1 MSTKNLRRRAA
12 AVVALMLVVFG
23 ASVAVA
29 AWTQTGTGSG
39 SAKAVTAVSSTIATS
54 AATADLYPG
63 KSGGSVYFTVDN
75 PNPYP
80 VNYTSLAVGTVTS
93 SDPTNCPATSTNIT
107 VTTPVTVSIAVPA
120 SASATAKTVAGVTN
134 MPSTAVNGCQGV
146 TFTVA
151 LTLTGTSA

>member
-75 PNPYP
+75 PNPYA
-80 VNYTSLAVGTVTS
+80 VNYTSLAVGAVTS
-93 SDPTNCPATSTNIT
+93 SDPT
-107 VTTPVTVSIAVPA
+107 PVAVSVAVPA
-120 SASATAKTVAGVTN
+120 GASATAKTVSGVTN